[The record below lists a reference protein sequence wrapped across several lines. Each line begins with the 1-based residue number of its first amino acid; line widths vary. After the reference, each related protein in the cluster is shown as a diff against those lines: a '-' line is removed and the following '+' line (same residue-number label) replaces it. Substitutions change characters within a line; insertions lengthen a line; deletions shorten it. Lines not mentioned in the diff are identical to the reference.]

1 MAKLL
6 KEGTNLFVNL
16 DQVTKAVTERF
27 TLFNKF
33 IDTLKEKIK
42 DYTTSLLKLRIAEKT
57 ANQID
62 KQKLDANIKIL
73 PDNIVTANPS
83 NNFFYYPV
91 FLKNP
96 LE

>member
-42 DYTTSLLKLRIAEKT
+42 DYTTSLLKTKNCRKNCE
-57 ANQID
+57 
-62 KQKLDANIKIL
+62 
-73 PDNIVTANPS
+73 S
-83 NNFFYYPV
+83 N
-91 FLKNP
+91 
-96 LE
+96 